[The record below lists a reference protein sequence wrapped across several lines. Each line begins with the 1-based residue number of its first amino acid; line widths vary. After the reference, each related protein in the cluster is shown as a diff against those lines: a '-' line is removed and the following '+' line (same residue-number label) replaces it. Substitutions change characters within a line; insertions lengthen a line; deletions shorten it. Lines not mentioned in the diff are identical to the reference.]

1 MMMNDDHPD
10 TGPAPLAP
18 GFHESY
24 ALYLMARASS
34 LASEEFHAAL
44 AERGVPGPHWRV
56 CAVLASG
63 PATVTRLAEAT
74 LLKQP
79 TLTKILGRMEAEGL
93 IFRSRDQ
100 ADGRSVRVA
109 LAPAG
114 RTLTA
119 ALIPIARAHEDAA
132 FAALSP
138 EETAL
143 LRRAL
148 RRFIES
154 RERPD

>member
-1 MMMNDDHPD
+1 MDTNAPPCDD
-10 TGPAPLAP
+10 APLAP

-34 LASEEFHAAL
+34 MASAEFHAAL
-44 AERGVPGPHWRV
+44 AARSVPGPHWRV

-63 PATVTRLAEAT
+63 RTTVTRLAVAT
-74 LLKQP
+74 LFKQP

-93 IFRSRDQ
+93 VTRTRDPF
-100 ADGRSVRVA
+100 DGRAVQVA
-109 LAPAG
+109 LAPKG
-114 RTLTA
+114 RALA
-119 ALIPIARAHEDAA
+119 ADLIPVARAHEAAA
-132 FAALSP
+132 FAALTNK
-138 EETAL
+138 ETAL

-154 RERPD
+154 KELPAG